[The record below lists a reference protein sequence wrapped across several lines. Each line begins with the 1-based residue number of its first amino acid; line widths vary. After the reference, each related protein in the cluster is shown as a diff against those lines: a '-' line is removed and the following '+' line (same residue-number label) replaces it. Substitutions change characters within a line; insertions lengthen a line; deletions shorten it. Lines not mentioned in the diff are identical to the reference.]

1 MLIIPAIDI
10 MGGKVVRLK
19 RGDFQEVTT
28 YDLSP
33 LAYAEKWEA
42 EGARFIHV
50 VDLDGAKSGE
60 PKNFEVIRDLKKAT
74 HVTLE
79 VGGGVRSV
87 AALKK
92 YLESGIER
100 VVLSTKIIE
109 DATFLLSRD
118 IKEYLK
124 NVAVSVD
131 IRQMT
136 TQEIVTQGRMA
147 GFRAAICCL
156 IFQVLSRWLLLPVW
170 SILIFQILPKTA

>member
-87 AALKK
+87 AQSNCPPVTVSQPDKGQG
-92 YLESGIER
+92 LES
-100 VVLSTKIIE
+100 
-109 DATFLLSRD
+109 
-118 IKEYLK
+118 
-124 NVAVSVD
+124 
-131 IRQMT
+131 
-136 TQEIVTQGRMA
+136 
-147 GFRAAICCL
+147 
-156 IFQVLSRWLLLPVW
+156 
-170 SILIFQILPKTA
+170 